1 MNHCLNIAVIPQF
14 RETCWFNAILM
25 SCFYSQGLRKL
36 MINKKDNLS
45 KFIRQIIRNSY
56 NKENL
61 KLFNKIKPELLL
73 FNILNKNNHNMKK
86 TIIKNKVFNWSLN
99 YISEFLK
106 YYGVSV
112 LDITC
117 IENKFILNFFKTTVD
132 YEIKLFNPQ
141 HNFDID
147 VEADIKGINDNPDVL
162 LFYLTNKNI
171 YKELVKVYPD
181 FEKLDSK
188 NFDIHFEDF
197 NEIIKFKGNEYKLDS
212 VLINNYNNLDIQN
225 AHSIVGITCENKRYV
240 YNGWNSLT
248 IDNSMITVTK
258 DKIKTYPCSLIEY
271 DWDIKKDEEFCL
283 NPNECKL
290 KGIDKRDLCFSFYKG
305 ERILVYVKI
314 DNYDETKRLSS
325 SSSFKNF
332 SNINEIKEDL
342 RELFDYKTEKEVEEQ
357 LNLLQLRYNPKLSL
371 NINKKIL
378 LYAIYDDYNISHPHI
393 IDDIQKEYYPF
404 DESNNKNLFFYYFI
418 KNVETTY
425 KNVMKHK
432 LNHRLKEIYN
442 SQMNVHLMAKIFK
455 LDNLKEE
462 FNRIFNELF
471 EYYKISVNDKFIY
484 IHRDIIIKLF
494 KLDFLIP
501 YLIGDEPQISDMDSF
516 NVHLLKI
523 RDDINEKNKII
534 QLFNHLKITPKVTTI
549 EELLVYLNDL
559 YKKLS

>member
-36 MINKKDNLS
+36 MIKKDNLS

-73 FNILNKNNHNMKK
+73 FNILNKNNHNMKR

-197 NEIIKFKGNEYKLDS
+197 DEIIKFKGNEYKLDS

-248 IDNSMITVTK
+248 IDNSMIAVTK

-290 KGIDKRDLCFSFYKG
+290 KGINKRDLCFSFHKG

-314 DNYDETKRLSS
+314 NNDESKRLSS

-342 RELFDYKTEKEVEEQ
+342 RELFDYKTEKKVEEQ
-357 LNLLQLRYNPKLSL
+357 LNLLHLRYNPKLSL

-378 LYAIYDDYNISHPHI
+378 LYVIYDDYNISHPHI

-425 KNVMKHK
+425 KNVMKYK
-432 LNHRLKEIYN
+432 LNHRLREIYN
-442 SQMNVHLMAKIFK
+442 SQMDVHLMVKIFK
-455 LDNLKEE
+455 SDNLKEE
-462 FNRIFNELF
+462 FNRIFNEIF
-471 EYYKISVNDKFIY
+471 EYYKISANDKFIY

-516 NVHLLKI
+516 NVYLLKI
-523 RDDINEKNKII
+523 RDDTNEKNKII
-534 QLFNHLKITPKVTTI
+534 QLFNHLKITPKVNTI

-559 YKKLS
+559 YKKLG

>member
-45 KFIRQIIRNSY
+45 KFIRQIIKNSY
-56 NKENL
+56 NRENI

-106 YYGVSV
+106 YYRISV

-117 IENKFILNFFKTTVD
+117 VENKFILNFFKTTVD

-141 HNFDID
+141 HNLDID
-147 VEADIKGINDNPDVL
+147 VEADVKGINDNPDVL
-162 LFYLTNKNI
+162 LFYVTNKNI

-181 FEKLDSK
+181 LEKLDSK
-188 NFDIHFEDF
+188 NFDIQFEEF
-197 NEIIKFKGNEYKLDS
+197 NEIINFKGDEYKLDS
-212 VLINNYNNLDIQN
+212 VLINNYNNIDIQN

-240 YNGWNSLT
+240 YNGWNS
-248 IDNSMITVTK
+248 MIIVTK
-258 DKIKTYPCSLIEY
+258 DKMQTYPCSLIEY
-271 DWDIKKDEEFCL
+271 NWDIKKDEEFCL
-283 NPNECKL
+283 DSNECKL
-290 KGIDKRDLCFSFYKG
+290 KGIDKSDLCFSFHKG

-314 DNYDETKRLSS
+314 DSDETKRLSS
-325 SSSFKNF
+325 SLSFKNF

-342 RELFDYKTEKEVEEQ
+342 RELFNYQTKKEVEEQ
-357 LNLLQLRYNPKLSL
+357 LNLLYLRYNPKLSL

-378 LYAIYDDYNISHPHI
+378 LYAIYDDYNIPHPHI
-393 IDDIQKEYYPF
+393 IDDIQQEYYPF
-404 DESNNKNLFFYYFI
+404 DRNNNKNLFFFYFI

-425 KNVMKHK
+425 KNVMNHK
-432 LNHRLKEIYN
+432 SNDRFREIYN
-442 SQMNVHLMAKIFK
+442 SQIDIRTIAEIFK
-455 LDNLKEE
+455 LDNPKKE
-462 FNRIFNELF
+462 FNRIFNQLF
-471 EYYKISVNDKFIY
+471 EYYKISANDKFIY

-494 KLDFLIP
+494 KLEFLVP
-501 YLIGDEPQISDMDSF
+501 YLIGEKTQISDIDNF
-516 NVHLLKI
+516 NVYLLKI
-523 RDDINEKNKII
+523 RDDTKEKNKII

-559 YKKLS
+559 YKKLD